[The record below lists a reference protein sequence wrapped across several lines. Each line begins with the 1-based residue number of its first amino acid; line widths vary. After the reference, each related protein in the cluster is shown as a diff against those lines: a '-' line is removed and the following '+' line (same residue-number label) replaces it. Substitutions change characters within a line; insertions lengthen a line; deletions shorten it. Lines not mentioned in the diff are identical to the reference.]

1 MHFKHLGLFLFSLFF
16 AQSLWAQYLTPVTH
30 FHAKNSPYCKY
41 SDNFLSG
48 FVQGVDFNA
57 QDGFLQMPFVGD
69 PLLIYV
75 GEKDSTQYTAYASGY
90 KINSDENDSRKY
102 LVDYLRYRV
111 EGRLNAHPAYVEQE
125 YTYPDTLADKGFLL
139 DLDHFTTGIGREDL
153 DVKLVDKYTLRASRR
168 SVAHGEASQLFYIAR
183 FSHPFATWNIRRE
196 FVKLENGTK
205 EPRCKVALTFNLKPK
220 EKLTVASAVSK
231 IGSDKAFAQLEGH
244 APARYAEGN
253 SSASRIIY
261 HFDDTPSKSS
271 ARNLVQRTSAK
282 RSKVTSKSGRSVV
295 NKANTDNA
303 VDMIELTT
311 RDANMRA
318 AFSSAVSLL
327 KQQLVCQG
335 VEGADEFLK
344 AIVPLY
350 KNSSEADADE
360 VKTDMLLREYG
371 RQLFSGERSQDYVV
385 RAAWFVFNALGFRP
399 TSNPEEYKMVRPLF
413 NIATLHLSNH
423 RRLMMFVKNN
433 SPKNIH
439 VERMAL
445 MHQEVPADHIFT
457 HQQLLRGGTLEVK
470 MSRMK

>member
-16 AQSLWAQYLTPVTH
+16 AQSLCAQNLLPITH
-30 FHAKNSPYCKY
+30 FHAESSPYCKY

-48 FVQGVDFNA
+48 FVQTADFDA

-90 KINSDENDSRKY
+90 KIKSVGNESQKY
-102 LVDYLRYRV
+102 LVDYLRYGV

-139 DLDHFTTGIGREDL
+139 DLDHFTTGIGRDGL
-153 DVKLVDKYTLRASRR
+153 DVRLVDKYTLGASRR
-168 SVAHGEASQLFYIAR
+168 SVVHGEESRIFYIAR

-196 FVKLENGTK
+196 FVKLANGTK

-231 IGSDKAFAQLEGH
+231 IGSDRAYAQLEGH
-244 APARYAEGN
+244 APARHAGDEKP
-253 SSASRIIY
+253 SRIIY
-261 HFDDTPSKSS
+261 RFDETPSKSLTQNPVE
-271 ARNLVQRTSAK
+271 RK
-282 RSKVTSKSGRSVV
+282 RMTAATGRSVAKKV
-295 NKANTDNA
+295 STDNT
-303 VDMIELTT
+303 VEMIELTT
-311 RDANMRA
+311 CDANMCA

-327 KQQLVCQG
+327 KQQLVCSG
-335 VEGADEFLK
+335 AEGADEFLK

-350 KNSSEADADE
+350 KRSSEADADE
-360 VKTDMLLREYG
+360 ARTDVLLREYG
-371 RQLFSGERSQDYVV
+371 RKLFSGERTQDQAVH
-385 RAAWFVFNALGFRP
+385 AAWFVFNSLGFRP
-399 TSNPEEYKMVRPLF
+399 TSNKDEYKMVRPLF
-413 NIATLHLSNH
+413 NIATLHLSNS

-433 SPKNIH
+433 SPKNIY

-445 MHQEVPADHIFT
+445 MHQEVAADRIFT

-470 MSRMK
+470 MSRTK